1 MLSANKDTTKQ
12 NNAMADLIT
21 RLLFKIVA
29 RAIILGLSF
38 YAFSYLLTQMNGG
51 NDLFGEK
58 FKLEIKTAKDI
69 TQRLSDVKGVD
80 EIKHEV
86 EDLIK
91 MLKNPE

>member
-1 MLSANKDTTKQ
+1 
-12 NNAMADLIT
+12 MADLIT

-38 YAFSYLLTQMNGG
+38 YAFSYLLTQIGG

>member
-1 MLSANKDTTKQ
+1 
-12 NNAMADLIT
+12 MADLIT
-21 RLLFKIVA
+21 RLLFKILA

-38 YAFSYLLTQMNGG
+38 YAVSYLLTQMNGG

>member
-1 MLSANKDTTKQ
+1 
-12 NNAMADLIT
+12 
-21 RLLFKIVA
+21 
-29 RAIILGLSF
+29 
-38 YAFSYLLTQMNGG
+38 MNGG